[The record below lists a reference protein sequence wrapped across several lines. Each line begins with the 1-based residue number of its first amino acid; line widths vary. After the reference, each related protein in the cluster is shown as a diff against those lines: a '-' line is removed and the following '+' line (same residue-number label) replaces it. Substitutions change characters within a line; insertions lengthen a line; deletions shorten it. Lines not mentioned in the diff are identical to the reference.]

1 MSPYVKES
9 APVAAKP
16 TNTLPAPT
24 PASDGSVTLPNFAGF
39 TYGEVRDW
47 LHKAGLAF
55 KPDGTGIAISQDES
69 GGTTVQP
76 GTAITVHF
84 SR

>member
-1 MSPYVKES
+1 MSPYVKERT
-9 APVAAKP
+9 PVAAKAV
-16 TNTLPAPT
+16 NTLPAPT
-24 PASDGSVTLPNFAGF
+24 PASDGSITLPNFTGF

-55 KPDGTGIAISQDES
+55 KPDGTGTAVSQDES
-69 GGTTVQP
+69 GGTTVKA